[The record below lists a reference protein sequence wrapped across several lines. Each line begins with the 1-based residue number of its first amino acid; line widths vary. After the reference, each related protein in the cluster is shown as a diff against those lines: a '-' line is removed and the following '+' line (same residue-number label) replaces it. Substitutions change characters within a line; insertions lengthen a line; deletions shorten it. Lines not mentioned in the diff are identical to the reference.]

1 MKKYLITICLLL
13 IGLGSYSQ
21 NLSEVRKIPVKG
33 FYTNPLV
40 SPTGNYTLL
49 TGLNFN
55 GVYLLNMKTK
65 KTTQI
70 SRVSGSGYG
79 YSWSNDGKTIFFKE
93 KKENDYVANSE
104 VKSYTIKT
112 KLIKK
117 HLDINHNYLPSFN
130 GQEKGTGIV
139 IYTNLSTLKIEAKDL
154 KTSKS
159 WVVTNDEGQFYN
171 AILSNDKKKV
181 AVHNGSDIYVYNTDG
196 SGLITKIGTGIA
208 TSWSK
213 DDKYLIGFLDESKDG
228 HEISNSELYL
238 FNAATSKTTKITNS
252 EEVFE
257 MFPSFYDGDKIIY
270 ADDKTGQIFTSR
282 IKL

>member
-1 MKKYLITICLLL
+1 MKKSLIAISLLL
-13 IGLGSYSQ
+13 IGLSSSSQ
-21 NLSEVRKIPVKG
+21 NLSEVTKIPVKG

-40 SPTGNYTLL
+40 SPTGEYALL

-55 GVYLLNMKTK
+55 GVYLLNMKTQK
-65 KTTQI
+65 VIQI
-70 SRVSGSGYG
+70 SKISGSGYG
-79 YSWSNDGKTIFFKE
+79 YSWSNDGDKMYFKE
-93 KKENDYVANSE
+93 KKANDYVANSE
-104 VKSYTIKT
+104 VISYTIKT
-112 KLIKK
+112 KLTKE
-117 HLDINHNYLPSFN
+117 HLDINHNYLPSYN
-130 GQEKGTGIV
+130 GQEKDNGIV

-159 WVVTNDEGQFYN
+159 WVVTNTDGQFYN

-181 AVHNGSDIYVYNTDG
+181 AVHNGSDIYIYNTDG

-213 DDKYLIGFLDESKDG
+213 DDTYIIGFLDESKDG

-238 FNAATSKTTKITNS
+238 FDVATSKTTKITNS
-252 EEVFE
+252 EDVFE